1 MEVSKRALGLLAT
14 MAIVLTA
21 WLVARDSASG
31 NPQLRARSRER
42 IAAIA
47 LADSVSRL
55 GRLVRAR
62 EVRSLVEA
70 SNERQPQLEHASVL
84 VIGGGLADTL
94 APLTDS
100 LLATLELPAAA
111 HVPLRL
117 VLVEAPRQ
125 WPAHRAYV
133 HTLTLLPDS
142 TQDSGCTAVRVVW
155 ADRSEAEEER
165 LDWQRLPWH
174 GAVGPCWYLA
184 QFGMPGPAIRTWL
197 DARYWDVAGVVPPR
211 ARREDYRSSLEYSP
225 GLIGQLLGDLG
236 SGYFGGSATLVSC
249 ASDRPSLCEATLLD
263 SPYRVGLLPEGI
275 AGAGFWLN
283 ASARQPYSWL
293 IDVPSWASQG
303 LLSMMVEDLGPT
315 RFASFW
321 TSRAP
326 VAEAFAAAAGMPFA
340 EWYRSQLRREMQQAG
355 VAPPAEQVWWPS
367 AVGLLALALGAS
379 LRHAKRRQ
387 VR

>member
-1 MEVSKRALGLLAT
+1 MEVSRRALGLLAT

-21 WLVARDSASG
+21 GLVVRDTASG
-31 NPQLRARSRER
+31 NPPRRARSPER

-70 SNERQPQLEHASVL
+70 SLEGQPPIGHASMV

-94 APLTDS
+94 APLADS
-100 LLATLELPAAA
+100 LLATLDLPAAA
-111 HVPLRL
+111 YVPLGF
-117 VLVEAPRQ
+117 VLVEAPPW

-133 HTLTLLPDS
+133 HTFTLLPGS
-142 TQDSGCTAVRVVW
+142 MQHSRCTAVRVVW
-155 ADRSEAEEER
+155 TDRIEPEAER
-165 LDWQRLPWH
+165 LEWQRLPWQ

-184 QFGMPGPAIRTWL
+184 HFGMPGPAIRTWL
-197 DARYWDVAGVVPPR
+197 DARYWDVAGVIPPHPQ
-211 ARREDYRSSLEYSP
+211 RESFRSNLDYSP
-225 GLIGQLLGDLG
+225 GLISRLLGDLG
-236 SGYFGGSATLVSC
+236 SGSFGGSATLVSC
-249 ASDRPSLCEATLLD
+249 ASDRPSLCQAALFD
-263 SPYRVGLLPEGI
+263 SPYRVGVLPEGI
-275 AGAGFWLN
+275 VGAGVWLN

-293 IDVPSWASQG
+293 IDVPSWASQE
-303 LLSMMVEDLGPT
+303 LLAMMVDDLGPT

-326 VAEAFAAAAGMPFA
+326 VTEAFEAAAGMPFA

-355 VAPPAEQVWWPS
+355 FAPPAERVWWPS
-367 AVGLLALALGAS
+367 AIGILALALGAS
-379 LRHAKRRQ
+379 LWHATRRQ